1 MKESVLGMVDLTVL
15 IITKNEEN
23 NIGKCIRSLRGIAKR
38 IVVVDSFSTDR
49 TAALAKKLGA
59 NVYTHPFEDHASQ
72 LNWGL
77 ENTGITTEWVMRV
90 DADEELTKELTEEIR
105 RKLPRLPKRVTG
117 VMLRRRVYF
126 MGRWIK
132 HGGIYPTYLLRI
144 FRHGKAICEQA
155 LMDEH
160 FLLTEGES
168 VRFSKDLID
177 NNTKDL
183 EWWINKHNWYSNK
196 ELEEQLEQRRL
207 LKQANGTADHQS
219 VMKPKLFGG
228 QAERKRW
235 LKYMVYYRTPLMRRA
250 HWYFLYRYI
259 FRLGFLDGPEGLA
272 FHFLQG
278 YWYRFLV
285 DAKIYEHEKL
295 HGTVKKSGALE
306 AES

>member
-1 MKESVLGMVDLTVL
+1 MADLTIL
-15 IITKNEEN
+15 IITKNEES
-23 NIGKCIRSLRGIAKR
+23 NIRKCIRSLRGIAKR

-59 NVYTHPFEDHASQ
+59 DVYTHPFEDHASQ

-77 ENTGITTEWVMRV
+77 EHTDISTEWVMRV
-90 DADEELTKELTEEIR
+90 DADEELTKELAEEIR
-105 RKLPRLPKRVTG
+105 RKLPGLPGRVNG

-126 MGRWIK
+126 LGRWIK

-144 FRHGKAICEQA
+144 FRRGKAYCEQA

-168 VRFSKDLID
+168 VRFSKDFID

-183 EWWINKHNWYSNK
+183 EWWTSKHNWYSNK
-196 ELEEQLEQRRL
+196 ELEEHFEQQQSFKQGTTMKPRL
-207 LKQANGTADHQS
+207 L
-219 VMKPKLFGG
+219 GG

-235 LKYMVYYRTPLMRRA
+235 LKYMIYYRTPLMRRA

-295 HGTVKKSGALE
+295 RAAVKKSGALE
-306 AES
+306 AGS

>member
-1 MKESVLGMVDLTVL
+1 MADLTVL
-15 IITKNEEN
+15 IITKNEEK
-23 NIGKCIRSLRGIAKR
+23 NIRKCIRSLRGIAER

-59 NVYTHPFEDHASQ
+59 DVYTHPFEDHASQ

-77 ENTGITTEWVMRV
+77 EHTDISTEWVMRV
-90 DADEELTKELTEEIR
+90 DADEELTKELAEEIR
-105 RKLPRLPKRVTG
+105 RKLPGLSRRVTG

-132 HGGIYPTYLLRI
+132 HGGIYPTYLLRV

-183 EWWINKHNWYSNK
+183 EWWTNKHNWYSNK
-196 ELEEQLEQRRL
+196 ELEEHLEQQQS
-207 LKQANGTADHQS
+207 LKQGTT
-219 VMKPKLFGG
+219 MKPRLFGG

-235 LKYMVYYRTPLMRRA
+235 LKYMLYYRTPLMRRA
-250 HWYFLYRYI
+250 RWYFLYRYI

-295 HGTVKKSGALE
+295 HGAVKKSGALE
-306 AES
+306 TGS

>member
-1 MKESVLGMVDLTVL
+1 MECESRTEVWKMADLTVL

-23 NIGKCIRSLRGIAKR
+23 NIRKCIRSLRGIAKR

-59 NVYTHPFEDHASQ
+59 DVYTHPFADHASQ

-77 ENTGITTEWVMRV
+77 ENTDISTEWVMRV
-90 DADEELTKELTEEIR
+90 DADEELTKELAEEIR
-105 RKLPRLPKRVTG
+105 RRLPRLPERVTG

-144 FRHGKAICEQA
+144 FRHGKAYCEQA

-160 FLLTEGES
+160 FLLKEGES
-168 VRFSKDLID
+168 IRFSKDFID
-177 NNTKDL
+177 NNTKNL
-183 EWWINKHNWYSNK
+183 EWWTNKHNWYSNK
-196 ELEEQLEQRRL
+196 ELEEHLARQQS
-207 LKQANGTADHQS
+207 LKQGTT
-219 VMKPKLFGG
+219 MRPRLFGG

-235 LKYMVYYRTPLMRRA
+235 LKDMIYYRTPLMRRA

-295 HGTVKKSGALE
+295 SGETWKREVKTGA
-306 AES
+306 ARA

>member
-1 MKESVLGMVDLTVL
+1 MADLTVL
-15 IITKNEEN
+15 IITKNEEH

-38 IVVVDSFSTDR
+38 IVVVDSFSTDQ
-49 TAALAKKLGA
+49 TAALARKLGA
-59 NVYTHPFEDHASQ
+59 DVYTHPFEDHASQ

-77 ENTGITTEWVMRV
+77 AHTDISTQWVMRI
-90 DADEELTKELTEEIR
+90 DADEELTGELAAEIEE
-105 RKLPRLPKRVTG
+105 KLPRLPRKVTG

-126 MGRWIK
+126 MGRWIR
-132 HGGIYPTYLLRI
+132 HGGIYPTLLLRI
-144 FRHGKAICEQA
+144 FRRGKAYCEQT

-160 FLLTEGES
+160 FLLREGSS
-168 VRFSKDLID
+168 VTFKKDFID

-196 ELEEQLEQRRL
+196 ELEEQLEQRREMGGD
-207 LKQANGTADHQS
+207 NT
-219 VMKPKLFGG
+219 MKPRLFGG

-235 LKYMVYYRTPLMRRA
+235 LKYMVYYKTPLMRRA
-250 HWYFLYRYI
+250 HWYFLYRYFI
-259 FRLGFLDGPEGLA
+259 RLGFLDGQEGLI

-295 HGTVKKSGALE
+295 HREVKKSGSLE
-306 AES
+306 D

>member
-1 MKESVLGMVDLTVL
+1 MADLTVL
-15 IITKNEEN
+15 IITKNEEK
-23 NIGKCIRSLRGIAKR
+23 NIRKCIRSLRGIAER

-59 NVYTHPFEDHASQ
+59 DVYTHPFEDHASQ

-77 ENTGITTEWVMRV
+77 EHTDISTEWVMRV
-90 DADEELTKELTEEIR
+90 DADEELTKELAEEIR
-105 RKLPRLPKRVTG
+105 RKLPGLSRRVTG

-183 EWWINKHNWYSNK
+183 EWWTNKHNWYSNK
-196 ELEEQLEQRRL
+196 ELEEHLEQQQS
-207 LKQANGTADHQS
+207 LKQGTT
-219 VMKPKLFGG
+219 MKPRLFGG

-235 LKYMVYYRTPLMRRA
+235 LKYMLYYRTPLMRRA
-250 HWYFLYRYI
+250 RWYFLYRYI

-295 HGTVKKSGALE
+295 HGAVKKSGALE
-306 AES
+306 TGS

>member
-1 MKESVLGMVDLTVL
+1 MADLTVL
-15 IITKNEEN
+15 IITKNEEH
-23 NIGKCIRSLRGIAKR
+23 NIRKCIRSLRGIAAR

-49 TAALAKKLGA
+49 TVQLAKKMGA
-59 NVYTHPFEDHASQ
+59 DVYTHPFEDHASQ

-77 ENTGITTEWVMRV
+77 NHTEIKTEWVMRI
-90 DADEELTKELTEEIR
+90 DADEELTPELAAEIR
-105 RKLPRLPKRVTG
+105 QKLPRLSKKING

-126 MGRWIK
+126 MGRWIR

-144 FRHGKAICEQA
+144 FRNGTAYCEQA

-160 FLLTEGES
+160 FLLKSGICT
-168 VRFSKDLID
+168 RFSKDLID
-177 NNTKDL
+177 NNTKSL
-183 EWWINKHNWYSNK
+183 EWWTNKHNWYSNK
-196 ELEEQLEQRRL
+196 ELEEQLEQRSAM
-207 LKQANGTADHQS
+207 KAGTT
-219 VMKPKLFGG
+219 MKPNLFGG

-235 LKYMVYYRTPLMRRA
+235 LKYMVYYKTPLMRRA

-259 FRLGFLDGPEGLA
+259 IRLGFLDGPEGLA

-295 HGTVKKSGALE
+295 HGTIKKSGALD
-306 AES
+306 A

>member
-1 MKESVLGMVDLTVL
+1 MADLTVL
-15 IITKNEEN
+15 IITKNEEK
-23 NIGKCIRSLRGIAKR
+23 NIGKCIRSLRGIARR

-49 TAALAKKLGA
+49 TAALARKLGA
-59 NVYTHPFEDHASQ
+59 DVYPHAFEDHASQ

-77 ENTGITTEWVMRV
+77 ENTGISTEWVMRV
-90 DADEELTKELTEEIR
+90 DADEELTKELAEEIR
-105 RKLPRLPKRVTG
+105 RKLPGLPKRVTG

-126 MGRWIK
+126 MGRWIR

-144 FRHGKAICEQA
+144 FRHGKAYCEQA

-168 VRFSKDLID
+168 VRFSKDFID

-196 ELEEQLEQRRL
+196 ELEEHLEQRQL
-207 LKQANGTADHQS
+207 LRQVHGAAGVQDSAAHKS

-235 LKYMVYYRTPLMRRA
+235 LKYMIYYRTPLMRRA

-259 FRLGFLDGPEGLA
+259 LRLGFLDGPEGLA

-295 HGTVKKSGALE
+295 HSAVKKSGALE
-306 AES
+306 AEG